1 MTPVEIN
8 AGAWYLRA
16 LRADDRLSDLPAL
29 TDLSLADSAGYLAQV
44 LAADDADLAD
54 VPEAADDPA
63 RLPVRCVWAVCIPT
77 TGELAAVIGV
87 RGTPERSELRGLH
100 RPGMGAAL
108 AESAPAVLRYAQ
120 QALGLTPGSLQSAPP

>member
-29 TDLSLADSAGYLAQV
+29 TDLALADPAGYLAQV
-44 LAADDADLAD
+44 LAADDAHPAAA
-54 VPEAADDPA
+54 PESDADPA
-63 RLPVRCVWAVCIPT
+63 RAAVRCVWAVCIPA

-87 RGTPERSELRGLH
+87 RGTPEQSELRGLH
-100 RPGMGAAL
+100 RPGLGAAL
-108 AESAPAVLRYAQ
+108 TESAPAVLRYAQ
-120 QALGLTPGSLQSAPP
+120 QGLGLTPGSLQSAPP